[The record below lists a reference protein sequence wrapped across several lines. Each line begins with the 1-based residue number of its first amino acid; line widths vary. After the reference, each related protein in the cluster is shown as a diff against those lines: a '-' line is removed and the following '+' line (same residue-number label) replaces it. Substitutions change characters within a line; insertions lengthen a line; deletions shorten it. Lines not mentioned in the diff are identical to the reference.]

1 MDLVLL
7 GFGDH
12 TLEDLVSGA
21 EKSREGLRTLVSIGM
36 TKGNPPHWRSATS
49 SSMAQKETFR
59 KYLDFMADFIAEAEE
74 GEEDGTRIRAQ
85 SDTV

>member
-12 TLEDLVSGA
+12 ALEDLVAEA

-49 SSMAQKETFR
+49 ASVAQKETFR
-59 KYLDFMADFIAEAEE
+59 KYLDFMAEFLAEAEE
-74 GEEDGTRIRAQ
+74 GEE
-85 SDTV
+85 